1 MTFSGQTTD
10 DTIALHQLAPH
21 YAHIVDD
28 ADWERLRE
36 VFTDDVEFDTSQ
48 FGNPPLV
55 GIEPVI
61 RSYVDARHPV
71 AHHVTN
77 SVVTTDADGTVRM
90 RTKVISLL
98 GGGLC
103 GSGTYDDVCVKT
115 AEGWRIS
122 RRTIGLRRESDL
134 KKPPPRPAR

>member
-1 MTFSGQTTD
+1 MTFSGQSAD
-10 DTIALHQLAPH
+10 DTIALHQLASQ

-28 ADWERLRE
+28 GEYERLRE
-36 VFTDDVEFDTSQ
+36 IFTDDIEFDTSQ

-55 GIEPVI
+55 GVEPVI
-61 RSYVDARHPV
+61 QSYVGARHPV

-77 SVVTTDADGTVRM
+77 SVVTTDPDGTVRM

-103 GSGTYDDVCVKT
+103 GSGTYDDVCVRT
-115 AEGWRIS
+115 PDGWRIA

-134 KKPPPRPAR
+134 KKPPPRPAH